1 MKRIS
6 DIVRL
11 FVIVI
16 SISFILTGCGMLPD
30 SKTEKK
36 FVGTWE
42 SSWKDRE
49 DGVTMEFRETVIYK
63 DDNTFKSKLNLTM
76 TSPMYMPIVTVTYNG
91 EWNATSSKLIG
102 EIDKSSVEF
111 NFSSSA
117 KEMGISGEMKSE
129 FLSGLKE
136 SDYIDGGKILEITEN
151 LFKLEDEEDG
161 TIYKYTRLN

>member
-1 MKRIS
+1 MKNKLITIIS
-6 DIVRL
+6 VLVLIVL
-11 FVIVI
+11 SSC
-16 SISFILTGCGMLPD
+16 SIFSDPE
-30 SKTEKK
+30 TEKK

-111 NFSSSA
+111 KFSSSA

-136 SDYIDGGKILEITEN
+136 SDYIDGGKILEITED

-161 TIYKYTRLN
+161 AIYKYTRLN